1 MVDWDFW
8 GGGWRC
14 LGLAILALRRRCC
27 LCLDF
32 LFSYNT
38 NTTIRVSI
46 QCQMTQGKCYTDFHC
61 SRNAYLNTDI
71 ESRVS
76 DKVFRANRQ
85 KGGRDCNVSDTSHIS
100 LTKVRVSFFKRGR
113 LWSKIGRGVLYGPN
127 SGVGVVSYLTP

>member
-1 MVDWDFW
+1 VEVGGVWDWQFW
-8 GGGWRC
+8 HCGEGAAC
-14 LGLAILALRRRCC
+14 VLISCSLLIL
-27 LCLDF
+27 
-32 LFSYNT
+32 
-38 NTTIRVSI
+38 SI

-113 LWSKIGRGVLYGPN
+113 KAEKGSMVRAECVDYGRKLVEG
-127 SGVGVVSYLTP
+127 SFMALTAV